1 VATTQRIDL
10 DFAVAFLY
18 TSRMRLVLLSDTHGR
33 HKKLNIP
40 DGDVLVHCGDFS
52 HRGNLAETEAFGRWF
67 ATQPHTFKVLVPG
80 NHDAATEN
88 PVARNLLRSLGIEVL
103 VDSGATIGGKRF
115 HGSPWTPRFGDWAWM
130 RDDADLAQYFD
141 CIPHN
146 PDVLVTHG
154 PPYGILDRNDAGTLC
169 GSQQL
174 LHAVTRARPRLH
186 VFGHIHEARGMCLR
200 GDTDF
205 LNVANLS
212 SDYTRLHDPI
222 VYDIA

>member
-1 VATTQRIDL
+1 
-10 DFAVAFLY
+10 
-18 TSRMRLVLLSDTHGR
+18 MRLVLLSDTHGR

-52 HRGNLAETEAFGRWF
+52 HRGSLAETEAFGRWF
-67 ATQPHTFKVLVPG
+67 AAQPHPFKVLVPG

-115 HGSPWTPRFGDWAWM
+115 YGSPWTPCFGDWAWM
-130 RDDADLAQYFD
+130 RNDAHLSRYFD
-141 CIPHN
+141 AIPSGL
-146 PDVLVTHG
+146 DVLVTHG
-154 PPYGILDRNDAGTLC
+154 PPYGILDRNRAQEAC
-169 GSQQL
+169 GSTSL
-174 LHAVTRARPRLH
+174 LNAVTTKPPRLH
-186 VFGHIHEARGMCLR
+186 VFGHIHEARGMCQR

-205 LNVANLS
+205 LNVSNLS
-212 SDYTRLHDPI
+212 PDYTRLHDPV